1 MRLIK
6 DNVERVADGAQAD
19 KLKVVGFKEIG
30 NSAAESIGPED
41 KSLDKMSSNQLKAL
55 AKEKGIE
62 GADSLTKAELLAVLK
77 DVSSD
82 D

>member
-19 KLKVVGFKEIG
+19 KLKVLGFKEIG
-30 NSAAESIGPED
+30 NSAAEAIEPED

-77 DVSSD
+77 DVSSVD
-82 D
+82 

>member
-19 KLKVVGFKEIG
+19 KLKSLGFKEIG
-30 NSAAESIGPED
+30 SATAEVTGPED
-41 KSLDKMSSNQLKAL
+41 KSPDIMSAAELKAL

-62 GADSLTKAELLAVLK
+62 GAGSLTKAELLAVLK
-77 DVSSD
+77 DVTMD

>member
-6 DNVERVADGAQAD
+6 DNVERVADGVQAD
-19 KLKVVGFKEIG
+19 KLKVLGFKEIG
-30 NSAAESIGPED
+30 NSAAEAIEPED

-77 DVSSD
+77 DVSSND
-82 D
+82 

>member
-19 KLKVVGFKEIG
+19 KLKVLGFKEIG
-30 NSAAESIGPED
+30 NSAAVGPED

-62 GADSLTKAELLAVLK
+62 GAYSLTKAELLAVLK

>member
-19 KLKVVGFKEIG
+19 KLKVLGFKEIG
-30 NSAAESIGPED
+30 NSAAEAIGPED

-55 AKEKGIE
+55 AKERALKERI
-62 GADSLTKAELLAVLK
+62 LLQRRNYWLFLRM
-77 DVSSD
+77 
-82 D
+82 